1 MKRRRSARNR
11 SILILREHSPQQV
24 VGLEGHYKKQGLS
37 VPVRSVSPFSIP
49 LSGLHP
55 TAGDAA
61 KELIN
66 LPL

>member
-1 MKRRRSARNR
+1 
-11 SILILREHSPQQV
+11 LILREHSPQQV